1 MQFKIK
7 IKIKI
12 DCEALESN
20 LKCKSAARLANRKNN
35 LTLFFSHLHF
45 KLHFHYTFQM
55 PLLNGLEICEIMR
68 QENVTFDEAV
78 VIYKSICICKC
89 KKKCLDNCNKANSND
104 ESARKV
110 QDSAS

>member
-1 MQFKIK
+1 
-7 IKIKI
+7 
-12 DCEALESN
+12 
-20 LKCKSAARLANRKNN
+20 
-35 LTLFFSHLHF
+35 
-45 KLHFHYTFQM
+45 M

-78 VIYKSICICKC
+78 VIYKCKCIC